1 MIVMNGYL
9 PPKFVNT
16 LVIVVSLAILPFPAI
31 SQNDL
36 PDLGDY
42 SATVLS
48 ASQEQKLGREFMRE
62 IRQQL
67 EFIDDLELVTY
78 INRLGN
84 GLALNSDQP
93 GREYTFY
100 LVKDNSLN
108 AFAVPG
114 GHVTVHTGL
123 ITRTRH
129 EAELASVIAHEI
141 AHITQSHIARM
152 IAQAKRSNIPAM
164 AALIA
169 AILIGGQAGTA
180 AIMGTQAALAER
192 HLQYS
197 RGFETEADALGIQTL
212 ASAGFDPRAM
222 PEFFGRLQQYS
233 RSQESNAPE
242 FLRTHPLTYN
252 RIAESVSRAEQ
263 YPRVEN
269 PDETQFLLMQAKIR
283 ALYSGSTTAKVAQ
296 GFASRLKENSFEN
309 ISAERYGYALAL
321 MANGDY
327 DTARSKLTALLLEDP
342 GRLSYSIALAQ
353 TEVAAGQPGNAV
365 AVYERARKQYLDNLV
380 LDLYFVSTLIE
391 NEQYAKAKKVLK
403 RHLLAR
409 RGDPRLHKYLARAEG
424 ESGNLLGAH
433 QELAEFY
440 YFNGNPREALRQ
452 LNLAK
457 KYTGE
462 SFYAQSSVSARIEE
476 IQQELLN
483 SGEKLPK

>member
-1 MIVMNGYL
+1 
-9 PPKFVNT
+9 
-16 LVIVVSLAILPFPAI
+16 
-31 SQNDL
+31 
-36 PDLGDY
+36 
-42 SATVLS
+42 
-48 ASQEQKLGREFMRE
+48 
-62 IRQQL
+62 
-67 EFIDDLELVTY
+67 
-78 INRLGN
+78 
-84 GLALNSDQP
+84 
-93 GREYTFY
+93 
-100 LVKDNSLN
+100 
-108 AFAVPG
+108 
-114 GHVTVHTGL
+114 
-123 ITRTRH
+123 
-129 EAELASVIAHEI
+129 
-141 AHITQSHIARM
+141 
-152 IAQAKRSNIPAM
+152 
-164 AALIA
+164 
-169 AILIGGQAGTA
+169 
-180 AIMGTQAALAER
+180 
-192 HLQYS
+192 
-197 RGFETEADALGIQTL
+197 
-212 ASAGFDPRAM
+212 
-222 PEFFGRLQQYS
+222 
-233 RSQESNAPE
+233 
-242 FLRTHPLTYN
+242 
-252 RIAESVSRAEQ
+252 
-263 YPRVEN
+263 
-269 PDETQFLLMQAKIR
+269 
-283 ALYSGSTTAKVAQ
+283 
-296 GFASRLKENSFEN
+296 
-309 ISAERYGYALAL
+309 

-409 RGDPRLHKYLARAEG
+409 RGEPRLHKYLARAEG